1 MRDVGVPN
9 GTKIVP
15 NGTLE
20 EADADAAQSM
30 EDIMRNLISVAK
42 DGTYEIKIPIPGRP
56 VSHVLPH
63 RFSTEERAYDWLQ
76 SPEGVSTVTRV
87 REKYKKLNA
96 ARPRRQCSIR
106 LGQAFR

>member
-1 MRDVGVPN
+1 
-9 GTKIVP
+9 
-15 NGTLE
+15 
-20 EADADAAQSM
+20 M
-30 EDIMRNLISVAK
+30 ENIMRNLISAAK

-96 ARPRRQCSIR
+96 TRKAK
-106 LGQAFR
+106 